1 MTVMIRALLIFIV
14 ASSLPNFS
22 PLLSAQGFECSR
34 PWPIIASPSLLASR
48 PRSPATTLLITENMK
63 TESVYC
69 LHSITRFFADKHF
82 RFLLEEL
89 GGRGVGGARNI
100 LWVEGMLR
108 WFGNAFLTN
117 RKSNRLEYCTSKYCR
132 AHLNILIYFTYFTLC
147 VSSR

>member
-1 MTVMIRALLIFIV
+1 MIRALLIFIV

-89 GGRGVGGARNI
+89 GGRGVGGGQGIFCEWKACFDGLVMHFSQTGSQIDWNI
-100 LWVEGMLR
+100 VQANIVE
-108 WFGNAFLTN
+108 
-117 RKSNRLEYCTSKYCR
+117 
-132 AHLNILIYFTYFTLC
+132 LI
-147 VSSR
+147 